1 MFLRASD
8 KQTIITVLKTKLPKL
23 QALYLFGSQKD
34 GSATKKSDVD
44 IAYLSQDTL
53 TPVARWEL
61 SRALASQLS
70 RDVDLIDLSSTNT
83 IFRYRILSTGER
95 IYGSGYAVESFETLA
110 YSFYLRFREER
121 RPIINEIL
129 KNRSIFGNTHA

>member
-1 MFLRASD
+1 MFLTALD
-8 KQTIITVLKTKLPKL
+8 KQTIITTLKTKLPKL

-34 GSATKKSDVD
+34 GSSTKKSDVD
-44 IAYLSQDTL
+44 VAYLSQDIL
-53 TPVARWEL
+53 TPVVRWEL
-61 SRALASQLS
+61 SQALASQLS

-83 IFRYRILSTGER
+83 IFRYQILSTGER